1 MQHLFDLYG
10 WEVNMYDTIQQGLI
24 NRTYSVQTTKG
35 EFILQSINH
44 NVFKNPKA
52 IDANINAIGNYIKQT
67 NPDYLYTH
75 LIPSLQGNTLIE
87 WEGGYYRAFNKIEG
101 YALSV
106 LDHKLQVEE
115 AAKQFAKFTYVL
127 KDFDANSLKD
137 TLVQFHDLNFRYQQ
151 FSEAIQNGN
160 AHRIEQSQQEI
171 KILLSLK
178 HYVDTYNNYIQHKDV
193 KKRVTHHDTKIS
205 NVLFNMIDGQE
216 QAICVIDLD
225 TTMSGYYISDVGDMC
240 RTCLC
245 PVSEE
250 EKDLNKIWVDGEKW
264 QALQSGY
271 LYYMKDELS
280 NYEMDHFFFGGQFL
294 IYMQALRFLTDH
306 LNNDIYY
313 GASYEGQNYQRTLN
327 QIRLLE
333 AYNQL
338 G

>member
-1 MQHLFDLYG
+1 MQALFDFYG
-10 WEVNMYDTIQQGLI
+10 WDVNEYDTIQLGLI
-24 NRTYSVQTTKG
+24 NKTYSVKTTNG
-35 EFILQSINH
+35 DFILQSINH
-44 NVFKNPKA
+44 NVFKSPIS
-52 IDANINAIGNYIKQT
+52 IDANINAIGTYIKQT

-75 LIPSLQGNTLIE
+75 LIPTLQGNTLIE

-106 LDHKLQVEE
+106 LDNKKQVEE

-137 TLVQFHDLNFRYQQ
+137 TLVQFHDLNYRYQQ
-151 FSEAIQNGN
+151 FSEAIQKGN
-160 AHRIEQSQQEI
+160 TQRIEQSQNEI
-171 KILLSLK
+171 KLLLSFK
-178 HYVDTYNNYIQHKDV
+178 NYVATYNNFIQHKEV

-205 NVLFNMIDGQE
+205 NVLFNNFDQQE
-216 QAICVIDLD
+216 RAICVIDLD
-225 TTMSGYYISDVGDMC
+225 TTMSGYFISDVGDMC

-264 QALQSGY
+264 HSLKTGY
-271 LYYMKDELS
+271 LQYMKDELS
-280 NYEMDHFFFGGQFL
+280 NVEIDHFIFGGQFL

-306 LNNDIYY
+306 LNNDSYY
-313 GASYEGQNYQRTLN
+313 GAIYEGQNYQRTLN

-333 AYNQL
+333 AYNHIN
-338 G
+338 

>member
-1 MQHLFDLYG
+1 M
-10 WEVNMYDTIQQGLI
+10 
-24 NRTYSVQTTKG
+24 
-35 EFILQSINH
+35 
-44 NVFKNPKA
+44 
-52 IDANINAIGNYIKQT
+52 
-67 NPDYLYTH
+67 
-75 LIPSLQGNTLIE
+75 
-87 WEGGYYRAFNKIEG
+87 
-101 YALSV
+101 
-106 LDHKLQVEE
+106 
-115 AAKQFAKFTYVL
+115 
-127 KDFDANSLKD
+127 
-137 TLVQFHDLNFRYQQ
+137 QFHDLNFRYQQ

-160 AHRIEQSQQEI
+160 THRIEQSQEEI
-171 KILLSLK
+171 KLLLSLK

-338 G
+338 D